1 MPSAKKKN
9 KLGRLTGKS
18 DKEREALQL
27 KTYLAHLQNN
37 KTLQGIAVSTD
48 SIASPEQ
55 RTKIFSLMKIL
66 DEEGVLKKVIFYQLQ
81 NDRSVDLGKSSFSN
95 PGSTPATQAYS
106 QKAQTALRDLYQI
119 VETFI
124 PEDMELDDSKAITN
138 VPIHTNGSAQM
149 QYCAVVDEGNFVR
162 LGRFHSTCT
171 SAKIHLEAQEAII
184 MSKLGVISSV
194 KYGCEISV
202 SKFVNCES
210 FHRVCSIRNIVL
222 VTSMYKFTESH
233 PSHSH
238 KQHDSVNAAFKISKH
253 LKRLCKYFL
262 SGRWC

>member
-55 RTKIFSLMKIL
+55 RTRIFSLMKIL

-95 PGSTPATQAYS
+95 PGSTSATETYLQAES
-106 QKAQTALRDLYQI
+106 CLLYQPSYCS
-119 VETFI
+119 FI
-124 PEDMELDDSKAITN
+124 
-138 VPIHTNGSAQM
+138 
-149 QYCAVVDEGNFVR
+149 C
-162 LGRFHSTCT
+162 
-171 SAKIHLEAQEAII
+171 
-184 MSKLGVISSV
+184 
-194 KYGCEISV
+194 
-202 SKFVNCES
+202 
-210 FHRVCSIRNIVL
+210 
-222 VTSMYKFTESH
+222 
-233 PSHSH
+233 
-238 KQHDSVNAAFKISKH
+238 
-253 LKRLCKYFL
+253 
-262 SGRWC
+262 

>member
-9 KLGRLTGKS
+9 KVGRLTGGS
-18 DKEREALQL
+18 DKEREEALQL
-27 KTYLAHLQNN
+27 RTYLAHFQNN

-55 RTKIFSLMKIL
+55 RTRILSLMNIL

-124 PEDMELDDSKAITN
+124 PEDMELDDHDKCARLRIYLEGEAREVENIT
-138 VPIHTNGSAQM
+138 T
-149 QYCAVVDEGNFVR
+149 
-162 LGRFHSTCT
+162 T
-171 SAKIHLEAQEAII
+171 
-184 MSKLGVISSV
+184 
-194 KYGCEISV
+194 
-202 SKFVNCES
+202 
-210 FHRVCSIRNIVL
+210 
-222 VTSMYKFTESH
+222 
-233 PSHSH
+233 
-238 KQHDSVNAAFKISKH
+238 
-253 LKRLCKYFL
+253 
-262 SGRWC
+262 

>member
-1 MPSAKKKN
+1 MWARP
-9 KLGRLTGKS
+9 T
-18 DKEREALQL
+18 
-27 KTYLAHLQNN
+27 
-37 KTLQGIAVSTD
+37 
-48 SIASPEQ
+48 SI
-55 RTKIFSLMKIL
+55 T
-66 DEEGVLKKVIFYQLQ
+66 
-81 NDRSVDLGKSSFSN
+81 
-95 PGSTPATQAYS
+95 
-106 QKAQTALRDLYQI
+106 
-119 VETFI
+119 
-124 PEDMELDDSKAITN
+124 KAITN

-162 LGRFHSTCT
+162 LGRFHSTNWYSCTCT

-184 MSKLGVISSV
+184 MSTLGVISSV

-202 SKFVNCES
+202 SKFVNCGS
-210 FHRVCSIRNIVL
+210 FYRVCSSRNIVL

-238 KQHDSVNAAFKISKH
+238 KQHDSVNAAFKIGKH